1 MSADIALLSD
11 PNPEANEALV
21 KLLAGMAFLTFAAPT
36 AAALDHELAKG
47 LIVTAASLLV
57 VADVMLAKACVPTL
71 ERCSTERARLRLPRP
86 ALALIYDAGSLST
99 ISRPSLVGCDTLIIV
114 ERPVPVAELRAAALE
129 CRLTAR
135 RFDVETPR
143 R

>member
-11 PNPEANEALV
+11 PHPEANETLV
-21 KLLAGMAFLTFAAPT
+21 KLLAEMAFLTFAAPT
-36 AAALDHELAKG
+36 PPELDHELAKG

-57 VADVMLAKACVPTL
+57 VADVMLAKACVPAL
-71 ERCSTERARLRLPRP
+71 ERCATERARLRLPRP
-86 ALALIYDAGSLST
+86 ALVLMYELGTLST

-129 CRLTAR
+129 CRLAAR